1 MIHRLSFPRPLNG
14 RAGSWL
20 AFAGATIC
28 AWVVPG
34 AVATLSAAPATKD
47 EFQLLDRWLI
57 WSDSGTMVMR
67 HLTNQAM
74 PLLDQREANIAKL
87 RSREDWLARQNHVR
101 GALDGIIGTFSQN
114 SPLNPQVT
122 GVVRKNGYRI
132 EKIVFES
139 LPRLYVTGCLL
150 IPDGLT
156 SPAPT
161 ILYTA
166 GSNPSAFRGEQ
177 YQQHILNLV
186 RLGYVVFAIDP
197 IGQGERPQYY
207 DPATGK
213 SPVSEFNYPVHQ
225 CFLTGFTYA
234 RFYIRD
240 AMRAIDYLQTRREV
254 DPRRIG
260 MGGLSWGGWQCTI
273 VSALDPRIVAAASA
287 AGINETYRRLL
298 QSKGVGS
305 AGKYPVG
312 FIAAG
317 LDKPDFFTLIAPRAF
332 MRVSTTRDY
341 KPIQGARESY
351 AQYRRAFEALG
362 AADKLD
368 FTEDDF
374 GHGYTPKN
382 NEAIYRFYGKHLA
395 HPGPSAFVPMEMM
408 SEEDTRITPTGK
420 VATSLKGAIA
430 FDFYREEAVRL
441 LAAIDL
447 SRQSPAKHLRAV
459 PLDAARLA
467 GVELPTGETAPVFL
481 GRHQRQGHKVEMY
494 VLQGEAGYVIPM
506 LLFVPNDSPTR
517 RTIIYIHPQGK
528 SEAAN
533 AGGDVARLVQSGY
546 VVAVPDLAGSGETRT
561 TWGDSGTLQ
570 SLAGMMNRSLVG
582 LQAGD
587 IMRVRAFLM
596 ANQDHQGA
604 RIWAI
609 AVGSLGPALLH
620 AAVLDQSIAALV
632 LVDAPLSY
640 RAAVMNRRYKLDVS
654 AMVPKALTAYDL
666 PDLVAA
672 VAPRRVAFI
681 NPRDHLLEPAN
692 APGWEQEL
700 AFSRAAYEHA
710 NVGSN
715 LTVTGSDGNLDQMI
729 KWALE

>member
-1 MIHRLSFPRPLNG
+1 MIHSDSFRFPRPLSFTRPLNG

-20 AFAGATIC
+20 ALARGTIC
-28 AWVVPG
+28 AFWVVLG

-47 EFQLLDRWLI
+47 EFQLLNRWLI
-57 WSDSGTMVMR
+57 WSDSGTMVLR

-74 PLLDQREANIAKL
+74 ALLDEREAHIARL
-87 RSREDWLARQNHVR
+87 NSREDWLARQHHVR
-101 GALDGIIGTFSQN
+101 AALDRIIGTFAHD

-139 LPRLYVTGCLL
+139 LPQLYVTGCLL

-166 GSNPSAFRGEQ
+166 GSNLPAFRGEQ

-197 IGQGERPQYY
+197 IGQGERSQYY
-207 DPATGK
+207 DPETGK
-213 SPVSEFNYPVHQ
+213 SPVSEFNYPVYQ
-225 CFLTGFTYA
+225 CFLTGFSYA

-240 AMRAIDYLQTRREV
+240 AMRAIDYLHTRREV
-254 DPRRIG
+254 DPKRIG

-298 QSKGVGS
+298 QSKGVTS

-312 FIAAG
+312 FIASG
-317 LDKPDFFTLIAPRAF
+317 LDKPDYFTLIAPRAF

-362 AADKLD
+362 AAEKLD

-395 HPGPSAFVPMEMM
+395 HAGPSTFVPMEMM
-408 SEEDTRITPTGK
+408 SEEDMRITPTGK

-447 SRQSPAKHLRAV
+447 SRQSPAKHIRAV

-467 GVELPTGETAPVFL
+467 GVEVPTEETAPVFL
-481 GRHQRQGHKVEMY
+481 GRHQREGHNIEMY
-494 VLQGEAGYVIPM
+494 VLQGKAGYVIP
-506 LLFVPNDSPTR
+506 
-517 RTIIYIHPQGK
+517 K
-528 SEAAN
+528 
-533 AGGDVARLVQSGY
+533 RL
-546 VVAVPDLAGSGETRT
+546 E
-561 TWGDSGTLQ
+561 
-570 SLAGMMNRSLVG
+570 
-582 LQAGD
+582 
-587 IMRVRAFLM
+587 
-596 ANQDHQGA
+596 
-604 RIWAI
+604 
-609 AVGSLGPALLH
+609 
-620 AAVLDQSIAALV
+620 
-632 LVDAPLSY
+632 
-640 RAAVMNRRYKLDVS
+640 
-654 AMVPKALTAYDL
+654 
-666 PDLVAA
+666 
-672 VAPRRVAFI
+672 
-681 NPRDHLLEPAN
+681 
-692 APGWEQEL
+692 
-700 AFSRAAYEHA
+700 
-710 NVGSN
+710 
-715 LTVTGSDGNLDQMI
+715 
-729 KWALE
+729 